1 MIGRVLSQ
9 LPHWVV
15 TKAGELMSEPS
26 LKSIE
31 TKLDALLDQY
41 QRLRQEN
48 NLLKA
53 ERSAWQSE
61 RAKLIKQN
69 ELARDRVEA
78 MIERLKALE
87 QSG

>member
-1 MIGRVLSQ
+1 
-9 LPHWVV
+9 
-15 TKAGELMSEPS
+15 MSDPS
-26 LKSIE
+26 LKQLERKVETLIE
-31 TKLDALLDQY
+31 HY
-41 QRLRQEN
+41 QQLEQEN
-48 NLLKA
+48 RLLKA

-78 MIERLKALE
+78 MIERLKTME

>member
-1 MIGRVLSQ
+1 
-9 LPHWVV
+9 
-15 TKAGELMSEPS
+15 MSEPS

-41 QRLRQEN
+41 QRMQQEN
-48 NLLKA
+48 SLLKA